1 MNSSPQAGGGDRP
14 KAMEITAA
22 MVKQLRERTGAPMMN
37 CKAALTEA
45 KGDMAA
51 AEVLLRKQGMASAAK
66 KSSRATSEG
75 SVGAYIHAGGK
86 LGVLVE
92 VDCESDFVARTDE
105 FQAMLHDLAMHIA
118 AADPRYLDRGLIP
131 TDVLE
136 REKDIYR
143 AQLPANKP
151 AAVLDKILEGKL
163 EKFYEEACLLDQRYV
178 KDDKITVREL
188 VAEKISKF
196 GENIAIRRFVRFKVG
211 DAPGA

>member
-1 MNSSPQAGGGDRP
+1 
-14 KAMEITAA
+14 MEITAA

-45 KGDMAA
+45 QGDMAA
-51 AEVLLRKQGMASAAK
+51 AEVLLRKQGITSAAK
-66 KSSRATSEG
+66 KSSRTTREG

-118 AADPRYLDRGLIP
+118 AADPRYLDRAHIP
-131 TDVLE
+131 AEVLE

-178 KDDKITVREL
+178 KDDKITVHEL